1 MNSGLHEQSS
11 EQQAF
16 SLCHR
21 EKHRIKTWHW
31 LPFEYLM
38 FSENVVNA
46 GNYNRDIFCCKRPY
60 SNPSHLIPPITE
72 REHAKNAVSPEQC

>member
-1 MNSGLHEQSS
+1 MISRLHELSS

-21 EKHRIKTWHW
+21 EKQRIKTWHW
-31 LPFEYLM
+31 LPFEYLT
-38 FSENVVNA
+38 FSANVVNA
-46 GNYNRDIFCCKRPY
+46 GNYSRDTFCCKSPY

-72 REHAKNAVSPEQC
+72 REHAGNAVSRE